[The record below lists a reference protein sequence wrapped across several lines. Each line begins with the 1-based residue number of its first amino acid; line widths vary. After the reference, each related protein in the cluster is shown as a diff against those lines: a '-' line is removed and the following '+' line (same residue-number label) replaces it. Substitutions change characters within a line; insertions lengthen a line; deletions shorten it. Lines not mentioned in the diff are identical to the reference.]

1 MTKYYEYEE
10 YHRRPIRDDSPDYS
24 SGGGPRE
31 SRDNMRL
38 ELPSSGS
45 SRPRSQPPPNTG
57 AVVRRGRS
65 RSSSSSSRNSRRM
78 HLRHR
83 DDDDDYYDDSRS
95 RDRSRS
101 ARPDRDASPMSKAR
115 HAVENNFSNSTTG
128 IGAGLLG
135 AVVGGFAARQASDAA
150 SRHRRKSHSGRPGS
164 GGGEDDRTR
173 AISTI
178 LGAVVGGL
186 GANAV
191 ANRVEGNRERG
202 REKQHVWESR
212 HGREE
217 DLPHYDTGRSGD
229 TDHRNGRGLKY
240 DSEDDDYDYVYDDR
254 RYDDRRPQ
262 RRRSEE
268 NYRYRN

>member
-10 YHRRPIRDDSPDYS
+10 YHRRPVRDESPDYYS
-24 SGGGPRE
+24 GGGGPRE
-31 SRDNMRL
+31 SRDSMRL
-38 ELPSSGS
+38 ELPPANNG
-45 SRPRSQPPPNTG
+45 RPRSQPPPSTG

-65 RSSSSSSRNSRRM
+65 RSSSTSSRNSRRL

-83 DDDDDYYDDSRS
+83 DDDYDDDDRS

-101 ARPDRDASPMSKAR
+101 RGGRRDRSSSPMSKAR
-115 HAVENNFSNSTTG
+115 NVVENNFSNSTTG

-164 GGGEDDRTR
+164 GGDDDRTR

-178 LGAVVGGL
+178 LGAVAGGL
-186 GANAV
+186 GANAI
-191 ANRVEGNRERG
+191 ANRVEGARERG
-202 REKQHVWESR
+202 REKQHAWEAR

-217 DLPHYDTGRSGD
+217 DLPHYDTGRPGD
-229 TDHRNGRGLKY
+229 MDHRNGRGLKY
-240 DSEDDDYDYVYDDR
+240 DSDENDDDYVYDDR
-254 RYDDRRPQ
+254 RYDDRRPR
-262 RRRSEE
+262 RRRSDD
-268 NYRYRN
+268 NYQYRN